1 MASIDYTQFTDAP
14 PNLATGP
21 VQPEVADLLGIA
33 RRGWLFIVA
42 GTILGL
48 VCAMVVLSAIPPV
61 YKASARIAFEK
72 TLPRY
77 MQTNK
82 VSNEPIID
90 DYDTLGQTHVISSE
104 NILLRTVK
112 SLSLASDPDFISGKD
127 PQALGSRAR
136 VLFQSIAER
145 LGLQNDTSEP
155 RSDDPEKIALRAV
168 ARHLTVVE
176 KMSRPS

>member
-72 TLPRY
+72 RSRGTCRR
-77 MQTNK
+77 TR
-82 VSNEPIID
+82 SA
-90 DYDTLGQTHVISSE
+90 TSRSSTTTT
-104 NILLRTVK
+104 RW
-112 SLSLASDPDFISGKD
+112 
-127 PQALGSRAR
+127 AR
-136 VLFQSIAER
+136 P
-145 LGLQNDTSEP
+145 T
-155 RSDDPEKIALRAV
+155 
-168 ARHLTVVE
+168 
-176 KMSRPS
+176 